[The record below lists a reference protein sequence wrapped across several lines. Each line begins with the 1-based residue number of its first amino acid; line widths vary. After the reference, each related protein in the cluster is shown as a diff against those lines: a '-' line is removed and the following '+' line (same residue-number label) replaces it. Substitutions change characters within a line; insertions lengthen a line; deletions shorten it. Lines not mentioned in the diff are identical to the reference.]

1 MSVVESNG
9 RDQPNVEGRV
19 GSDASKER
27 QSRDELRQ
35 LLLATARDILDE
47 EGIQTVSSNLTFKRV
62 FERVERTT
70 GRTVTNASVI
80 RRIWN
85 NMAEFQA
92 DVLVDISHDERRPEL
107 DRTLEALTG
116 VLVGTD
122 LTDLASRRQGLREL
136 CRTGGEASTLA
147 TSNSILWSMWINV
160 LAVATTAPDPE
171 QQERM
176 ISGLLDGY
184 DSLASLWEANFVV
197 LFGYLGFRIREPM
210 TMRQFTDAALAWSE
224 GQSIR
229 QRVSGSVSRLSLPT
243 GPDGDM
249 QEWTLFGVGIEALV
263 QQFFEPD
270 PSFAPAA

>member
-1 MSVVESNG
+1 MTVLASNG
-9 RDQPNVEGRV
+9 RDQPNRETRA
-19 GSDASKER
+19 GSETSKER
-27 QSRDELRQ
+27 QSREELRK
-35 LLLATARDILDE
+35 LLVATARDILDE
-47 EGIQTVSSNLTFKRV
+47 EGIRTVSSNLTFKRV

-80 RRIWN
+80 RRIWD

-107 DRTLEALTG
+107 DRTLEALTA
-116 VLVGTD
+116 VLVGCD
-122 LTDLASRRQGLREL
+122 LTSLASRRQALREL
-136 CRTGGEASTLA
+136 CRTGGESSTLA

-171 QQERM
+171 QRERM
-176 ISGLLDGY
+176 VTGLLDGF
-184 DSLASLWEANFVV
+184 DSLATLWEGNFVG
-197 LFGYLGFRIREPM
+197 LFGYLGFRVREPM
-210 TMRQFTDAALAWSE
+210 TMRQFTEAALAFSE

-229 QRVSGSVSRLSLPT
+229 QRVSGDVSRLSLPT
-243 GPDGDM
+243 GPDGEL

-270 PSFAPAA
+270 PTFTPSA